1 MIGLD
6 TELALA
12 TTQGEVIHR
21 GAYLVVRT
29 PKIPGYH
36 LGNCLVLEMPP
47 KIGAVATWKQV
58 FEDEFSDLPAVR
70 HVALRWTGDPAPL
83 VELVVAGFKIE
94 ITSVMTA
101 DEIAPART
109 PFAIRAL
116 APEETAAVTALT
128 FALADEHSDA
138 YRQFLNRRAAWQAR
152 MIERGSATWYGAF
165 DGDALVGSLGLV
177 RFDRIARFQDVQT
190 APTHRKRG
198 IASAL
203 LAAARTDVERYVI
216 LAEPNSNAS
225 SLYRRAGFREI
236 DERIVSAT
244 SSPASR

>member
-29 PKIPGYH
+29 PDNPGYH

-47 KIGAVATWKQV
+47 KIGEVAAWKQI
-58 FEDEFSDLPAVR
+58 FDEEFRDLPVR

-94 ITSVMTA
+94 IAGVMTA

-109 PFAIRAL
+109 SVEMRVL
-116 APEETAAVTALT
+116 APDDIAAVTALT
-128 FALADEHSDA
+128 FTLADEHSDA
-138 YRQFLNRRAAWQAR
+138 SRQFLNRRAAWQAR
-152 MIERGSATWYGAF
+152 MIERGTATWYGAF
-165 DGDALVGSLGLV
+165 DGDTLVGSLGLV
-177 RFDRIARFQDVQT
+177 TFDRIARFQDVQT

-216 LAEPNSNAS
+216 LAEPNSDAS
-225 SLYRRAGFREI
+225 RVYRRAGFVEI
-236 DERIVSAT
+236 DERIVSAL